1 VNNQQRIQDSII
13 KIQQFLNIAAEP
25 QFQPWSIRLALSHRR
40 ARGVYVI
47 YDNNHI
53 YYVGKGNI
61 QDRQQMHLEKFTGE
75 FRRARDTRGFRQL
88 RERLGPVDTQGLQ
101 CCTCELTQESAISA
115 LEGSLIHLLQ
125 PRANDE
131 ISG

>member
-25 QFQPWSIRLALSHRR
+25 QFQPWSTRPTLSHRR

-53 YYVGKGNI
+53 YYVGLGNI

-75 FRRARDTRGFRQL
+75 FRRAKDTRGFRRL
-88 RERLGPVDTQGLQ
+88 REELGLVDTQGLQ
-101 CCTCELTQESAISA
+101 FCTIELTQESAISA
-115 LEGSLIHLLQ
+115 VEKNLVHLLQ